1 MMFGPAKEKQM
12 NRLRNFLVAGALLSL
27 ATMASACTST
37 TSQPNQNSSLNSACA
52 LGFNND
58 RPCSY

>member
-1 MMFGPAKEKQM
+1 M
-12 NRLRNFLVAGALLSL
+12 NRFRASILAGALISMVSIV
-27 ATMASACTST
+27 AACTT
-37 TSQPNQNSSLNSACA
+37 TNYQQNPSADLNSACA

>member
-1 MMFGPAKEKQM
+1 MHRFRILVLAGVLIVPAWI
-12 NRLRNFLVAGALLSL
+12 VTG
-27 ATMASACTST
+27 CTST
-37 TSQPNQNSSLNSACA
+37 TAARNDGAPLNSACA

>member
-1 MMFGPAKEKQM
+1 M
-12 NRLRNFLVAGALLSL
+12 NRFRILVLVGAFILP
-27 ATMASACTST
+27 ACIVSACTST
-37 TSQPNQNSSLNSACA
+37 TASRDPNLPLNSACA

>member
-1 MMFGPAKEKQM
+1 M
-12 NRLRNFLVAGALLSL
+12 NRFRASILAGAMISMVMIV
-27 ATMASACTST
+27 AACTT
-37 TSQPNQNSSLNSACA
+37 TSYQQNPSADLNSACA

>member
-1 MMFGPAKEKQM
+1 M
-12 NRLRNFLVAGALLSL
+12 NHFRKLVTAGALIAVAL
-27 ATMASACTST
+27 AAAACTST
-37 TSQPNQNSSLNSACA
+37 TSQRDANAPLNSACA

>member
-1 MMFGPAKEKQM
+1 MHRF
-12 NRLRNFLVAGALLSL
+12 RILVLAGVLIVPVSILVG
-27 ATMASACTST
+27 CTST
-37 TSQPNQNSSLNSACA
+37 TATRDSNAPLNSACA